1 MIYLQVRLFVQFQLI
16 TNPPLL
22 FTDEVTSGL
31 DSFMA
36 LSVVQSL
43 KTMVHMGHTIMCT
56 VHQPSS
62 EVFELFDEYVFF
74 CIILFIHLAWMLAS
88 MNNNKKT
95 ERKKL
100 TKILE
105 KNVKHIPLTIIT
117 FCIVFIKFKIL
128 VWERL
133 SEEIIN
139 DTSETKDGVN
149 MHDKMQK
156 YIYGILVLWFYTS
169 YKRIDKTKNK
179 LYRCL

>member
-74 CIILFIHLAWMLAS
+74 CNILFYPSRLKAYIDEQQQ
-88 MNNNKKT
+88 KD
-95 ERKKL
+95 RKKEMN
-100 TKILE
+100 K
-105 KNVKHIPLTIIT
+105 T
-117 FCIVFIKFKIL
+117 FRK
-128 VWERL
+128 
-133 SEEIIN
+133 
-139 DTSETKDGVN
+139 
-149 MHDKMQK
+149 KM
-156 YIYGILVLWFYTS
+156 LNPFL
-169 YKRIDKTKNK
+169 
-179 LYRCL
+179 

>member
-74 CIILFIHLAWMLAS
+74 LQYSFYPSRLNACIDEQQQ
-88 MNNNKKT
+88 KD
-95 ERKKL
+95 RK
-100 TKILE
+100 IE
-105 KNVKHIPLTIIT
+105 INQNFRKNVKHIPLTIIT
-117 FCIVFIKFKIL
+117 FCIVLKFL
-128 VWERL
+128 
-133 SEEIIN
+133 
-139 DTSETKDGVN
+139 
-149 MHDKMQK
+149 
-156 YIYGILVLWFYTS
+156 
-169 YKRIDKTKNK
+169 
-179 LYRCL
+179 